1 MINEQADEKMGTR
14 GGVRDG
20 AGRKKSLPD
29 GARPTTFKLT
39 EDERLAVKKYIAS
52 MRDEAA
58 GKPVVN
64 IDWEAAT
71 FEMVVKMLK
80 PYAYNMIMAKQHK
93 EIDAETLE
101 NLLYLSR
108 LSPEST
114 NMETLKKQVDDIVGY
129 FDILSKYDD
138 SENPYDAY
146 PSTEAEKLR
155 DDTVVQGLEI
165 SDVKNVSKDFMDG
178 YFQVPK
184 VLGEGA

>member
-1 MINEQADEKMGTR
+1 MISSLSLY
-14 GGVRDG
+14 
-20 AGRKKSLPD
+20 KSVPCKFHPYTNI
-29 GARPTTFKLT
+29 RNNYQNS
-39 EDERLAVKKYIAS
+39 KYIYSIFHTNNKKLIIIFSKLAIS
-52 MRDEAA
+52 TI
-58 GKPVVN
+58 
-64 IDWEAAT
+64 IDFMAT
-71 FEMVVKMLK
+71 
-80 PYAYNMIMAKQHK
+80 QHK
-93 EIDAETLE
+93 EIDAQTLE

-146 PSTEAEKLR
+146 PRTEADKLR
-155 DDTVVQGLEI
+155 GDTVVEGLEI
-165 SDVKNVSKDFMDG
+165 SDVKKVSENFMDG